1 MQMVA
6 TALEIP
12 IIVTIIIGPSDSMMG
27 MDFGA
32 GPYHSADANQF
43 KPMLSGYDFVDSN

>member
-1 MQMVA
+1 MQIVA

-12 IIVTIIIGPSDSMMG
+12 IIVTIVTGPSDSMMG

-32 GPYHSADANQF
+32 GPYHSADANQM
-43 KPMLSGYDFVDSN
+43 KPSLSGYDFVESN